1 MLDNTDT
8 ETMSAF
14 RCHFIDFL
22 NVSASHDASGH
33 AISRPKNLELYLEQG
48 KLGRREQGNT
58 AIWKQGNKGTRKRGN
73 RGTREQGNKGTR
85 GQGNGE
91 QGNKGT
97 EEQGNKGRGYADERT
112 DVRSRDY

>member
-33 AISRPKNLELYLEQG
+33 VISRPKNLELYLEQG

-85 GQGNGE
+85 ERGAGE
-91 QGNKGT
+91 QGDRGT
-97 EEQGNKGRGYADERT
+97 GEQGKRVCGRT
-112 DVRSRDY
+112 DGRKVT

>member
-85 GQGNGE
+85 ERGAGE
-91 QGNKGT
+91 QGDRGT
-97 EEQGNKGRGYADERT
+97 GEQGKRVCGRT
-112 DVRSRDY
+112 DGRKVT